1 MRSNS
6 RFAPSSRVP
15 FRPWG
20 RRLALLFALTAA
32 CNPDGGDP
40 NNPGNQQGRSQPT
53 LTLVSPEIGAF
64 AGGTSVTVYGTDFR
78 AGATVKFAGAA
89 ATQVQ
94 VKSNSEMVVTLP
106 AYGGPAGPVEVT
118 VENSDSG
125 RATSASLF
133 SYARVVL
140 QFAPMVTRTVGASP
154 IAIAADDVNGDGGKE
169 LLVVNNANS
178 SVSVLLNNLD
188 FNQNG
193 GPYATA
199 ALPTSIALG
208 DLNGDGR
215 RDLVVG
221 CSNGSDQGVSV
232 LRGTGNG
239 AFMTA
244 DNFSVA
250 GTVAGVAVRDFD
262 GDGKPDVAASVRST
276 NKVAVL
282 INNGAAPSVSFASP
296 VTSYSVDGEPTALLL
311 SDLNSDGRDDL
322 VVAQYGLGQVGA
334 LLSPAAGPM
343 LVTPVKVAAVGTKP
357 IALAGGELNGDSRV
371 DVAVANFDSNSIS
384 LLRGAGDGTFSAV
397 TSVPVAEHPTAV
409 ALADIDGDSKLD
421 LVVTNS
427 GRNQVWILLGRG
439 DGTFDPAQKLT
450 TGGQP
455 WAMTVANLN
464 SDGKPDIAVTNLA
477 DGTVSI
483 FYNRLP

>member
-239 AFMTA
+239 AFMPSLEKSRA
-244 DNFSVA
+244 LAQSIVEVA
-250 GTVAGVAVRDFD
+250 
-262 GDGKPDVAASVRST
+262 
-276 NKVAVL
+276 
-282 INNGAAPSVSFASP
+282 NGAGLA
-296 VTSYSVDGEPTALLL
+296 TSALIT
-311 SDLNSDGRDDL
+311 D
-322 VVAQYGLGQVGA
+322 
-334 LLSPAAGPM
+334 M
-343 LVTPVKVAAVGTKP
+343 
-357 IALAGGELNGDSRV
+357 
-371 DVAVANFDSNSIS
+371 
-384 LLRGAGDGTFSAV
+384 
-397 TSVPVAEHPTAV
+397 
-409 ALADIDGDSKLD
+409 
-421 LVVTNS
+421 
-427 GRNQVWILLGRG
+427 NQVLGRTAG
-439 DGTFDPAQKLT
+439 HAVEMTETLAYLT
-450 TGGQP
+450 T
-455 WAMTVANLN
+455 
-464 SDGKPDIAVTNLA
+464 SDRDPRLHEVVLA
-477 DGTVSI
+477 LGAEMFS
-483 FYNRLP
+483 